1 MHWADH
7 TAQTLRARGDS
18 QVIASGITPS
28 GEFHIGHLREILT
41 AEMIHRACLD
51 AGMDSRYIFIVD
63 SMDPLRKVYD
73 FLSDDYADYI
83 GRPLYTI
90 PAPDPT
96 TGCPSDL
103 PVEECSYADYFLK
116 DFILALKEIG
126 VEPKVVMNHE
136 EYASGAFADKIH
148 SAIEQSDEIRRII
161 EEVSGREVPE
171 DWFPYNPIGH
181 DGSIDGVSVTGYEHP
196 HVHWVDRDG
205 KKGKSDIRTAEGKL
219 PWRIDWAAKWG
230 IHGITCEPAG
240 KDHGAAG
247 GSYDTGIPICE
258 MLGSEP
264 PHKMV
269 YEWIQLKGM
278 GPMSS
283 STGLTIGPM
292 DALELVPPEIM
303 RYVIARSKVGRHIDF
318 DTGPALFQIADE
330 YERLVANPPSGSDE
344 ELSRRQQI
352 ARDTKLAALRLSQV
366 ERGEDPAPTQA
377 GVSFRHL
384 SLLAQ
389 VKSSDGGVWAALHKS
404 GHLEGE
410 PGKSLE
416 MRLKRMRTWLDGPY
430 FPDEEMVHVRS
441 QEDLDFKGD
450 LNSEQVLFLSALSMD
465 LHYSKWTTK
474 EIEECIRKTVSE
486 MKIANKDAYTAIYW
500 AMLGRRNGPRASSL
514 LSVLDREMVLNILQ
528 HARG

>member
-7 TAQTLRARGDS
+7 TAQTLRASGES

-28 GEFHIGHLREILT
+28 GEFHVGHLREILT

-63 SMDPLRKVYD
+63 SMDPLRRVYD
-73 FLSDDYADYI
+73 FLSPSYEQYI
-83 GRPLYTI
+83 GHPLAYI
-90 PAPDPT
+90 PAPGPDGEPDQD
-96 TGCPSDL
+96 GG
-103 PVEECSYADYFLK
+103 SYADHFLAP
-116 DFILALKEIG
+116 FLAALKQIG
-126 VEPKVVMNHE
+126 VEPEVVMNHE
-136 EYASGAFADKIH
+136 TYESGAFADKTH
-148 SAIEQSDEIRRII
+148 SAIEQRDEIRRVI

-171 DWFPYNPIGH
+171 DWFPYNPLGS

-196 HVHWVDRDG
+196 HVHWVDSHG
-205 KKGKSDIRTAEGKL
+205 VEGMSDIRTAQGKL

-283 STGLTIGPM
+283 STGLTVGPM
-292 DALELVPPEIM
+292 DALALVPPEIM

-318 DTGPALFQIADE
+318 DTGPALFTTADE
-330 YERLVANPPSGSDE
+330 YERLLANPPGGSDE
-344 ELSRRQQI
+344 ELSRRQQV
-352 ARDTKLAALRLSQV
+352 ARDTQLGALRLSQT
-366 ERGEDPAPTQA
+366 ERGANPADSIA

-384 SLLAQ
+384 AMLAQ
-389 VKSSDGGVWAALHKS
+389 IKSGDEDVWESLRKS
-404 GHLEGE
+404 GHLEGD
-410 PGKSLE
+410 PGESLAG
-416 MRLKRMRTWLDGPY
+416 RLRRMRNWVDGPH
-430 FPDEEMVHVRS
+430 FPDAARVEVQTSVSEEQRANLTAEHR
-441 QEDLDFKGD
+441 Q
-450 LNSEQVLFLSALSMD
+450 FLSSLGDSLGD
-465 LHYSKWTTK
+465 CEWT
-474 EIEECIRKTVSE
+474 EEAIGDCIRSVAAETGIPGRDSYV
-486 MKIANKDAYTAIYW
+486 ALYW
-500 AMLGRRNGPRASSL
+500 IILGKNHGPKASSL
-514 LSVLDREMVLNILQ
+514 MAEMESEHLLSLIREV
-528 HARG
+528 

>member
-7 TAQTLRARGDS
+7 TAQTLRARGES

-28 GEFHIGHLREILT
+28 GEFHVGHLREILT

-63 SMDPLRKVYD
+63 SMAPLRRVYD
-73 FLSDDYADYI
+73 FLSPSYEQYI
-83 GRPLYTI
+83 GHPLAYI
-90 PAPDPT
+90 PAPGPDGEP
-96 TGCPSDL
+96 GPDGGN
-103 PVEECSYADYFLK
+103 YAEHFLAPFL
-116 DFILALKEIG
+116 DALKQIG
-126 VEPKVVMNHE
+126 VEPEVVMNHE
-136 EYASGAFADKIH
+136 TYESGAFADKTH
-148 SAIEQSDEIRRII
+148 SAIEQRDEIRRVI

-171 DWFPYNPIGH
+171 DWFPYNPLGS

-196 HVHWVDRDG
+196 HVHWVDSHG
-205 KKGKSDIRTAEGKL
+205 VEGMSDIRTAQGKL

-283 STGLTIGPM
+283 SKGLTVGPM
-292 DALELVPPEIM
+292 AALALVPPEIM

-318 DTGPALFQIADE
+318 DTGPALFTTADE
-330 YERLVANPPSGSDE
+330 YERLVAEPPGGSNE

-352 ARDTKLAALRLSQV
+352 ARDTQLGALRLSQV
-366 ERGEDPAPTQA
+366 KEGADPSDSIA

-384 SLLAQ
+384 AMLAQ
-389 VKSSDGGVWAALHKS
+389 IKSSDDDVWVSLRRS
-404 GHLEGE
+404 GHLEGDPGAPLAGRLRRMRNWVDGPHFPDAAKVE
-410 PGKSLE
+410 VQSSVSEEVRTNLTDEQNAFLSSLSSAISDCEWTAKAIGDCIRLVATEVGIDGREAYVALYWIILGKS
-416 MRLKRMRTWLDGPY
+416 
-430 FPDEEMVHVRS
+430 H
-441 QEDLDFKGD
+441 
-450 LNSEQVLFLSALSMD
+450 
-465 LHYSKWTTK
+465 
-474 EIEECIRKTVSE
+474 
-486 MKIANKDAYTAIYW
+486 
-500 AMLGRRNGPRASSL
+500 GPRVASIMA
-514 LSVLDREMVLNILQ
+514 EMERPDFETLI
-528 HARG
+528 

>member
-7 TAQTLRARGDS
+7 TAQTLRARGES

-28 GEFHIGHLREILT
+28 GEFHVGHLREILT

-63 SMDPLRKVYD
+63 SMDPLRRVYD
-73 FLSDDYADYI
+73 FLSPSYEQYI
-83 GRPLYTI
+83 GHPLAYI
-90 PAPDPT
+90 PAPGPDGEPDQD
-96 TGCPSDL
+96 GG
-103 PVEECSYADYFLK
+103 SYADHFLAP
-116 DFILALKEIG
+116 FLAALKQIG
-126 VEPKVVMNHE
+126 VEPEVVMNHE
-136 EYASGAFADKIH
+136 TYESGAFADKTH
-148 SAIEQSDEIRRII
+148 SAIEQRDEIRRVI

-171 DWFPYNPIGH
+171 DWFPYNPLGS

-196 HVHWVDRDG
+196 HVHWVDSHG
-205 KKGKSDIRTAEGKL
+205 VEGMSDIRTAQGKL

-240 KDHGAAG
+240 KAHGAAG

-283 STGLTIGPM
+283 SKGLTVGPM
-292 DALELVPPEIM
+292 DALALVPPEIM

-318 DTGPALFQIADE
+318 DTGPALFTTADE
-330 YERLVANPPSGSDE
+330 YERLVAEPPGGSNE

-352 ARDTKLAALRLSQV
+352 ARDTQLGALRLSQV
-366 ERGEDPAPTQA
+366 KEGADPSDSIA

-384 SLLAQ
+384 AMLAQ
-389 VKSSDGGVWAALHKS
+389 IKSSDDDVWVSLRRS
-404 GHLEGE
+404 GHLEGDPGAPLAGRLRRMRNWVDGPHFPDAAKVE
-410 PGKSLE
+410 VQSSVSEEVRTNLTDEQNAFLSSLSSAISDCEWTAKAIGDCIRLVATEVGIDGREAYVALYWIILGKS
-416 MRLKRMRTWLDGPY
+416 
-430 FPDEEMVHVRS
+430 H
-441 QEDLDFKGD
+441 
-450 LNSEQVLFLSALSMD
+450 
-465 LHYSKWTTK
+465 
-474 EIEECIRKTVSE
+474 
-486 MKIANKDAYTAIYW
+486 
-500 AMLGRRNGPRASSL
+500 GPRVASIMA
-514 LSVLDREMVLNILQ
+514 EMERPDFETLI
-528 HARG
+528 